1 MPSFRNFALAGL
13 LAALTLTSALAG
25 DPANPAARRPHPARA
40 PFPQLDLGIDRAQGQ
55 RAVDL
60 LGSRLEAVAGWYG
73 KSADEF
79 AAMLVLDRTLR
90 LDRRGRLFVEEE
102 LTVKLP
108 ASTTTAAPSAASPI
122 NDGSLLPLDQTFKLH
137 SRAGA
142 KRTIY
147 LNFKGGTYSNTAWGS
162 FTAQPFD
169 FDGAPAT
176 FSNAELERIQY
187 IWQRVSEDYAPFDVN
202 VTTEAPAADVITR
215 SSSTDQ
221 VFGTM
226 VLITNR
232 TGVYSCSCG
241 GVAYVGI
248 FDDVGDYYK
257 PALVFYDALGGG
269 NEKYVAEAIS
279 HEAGHNI
286 GLNHDGYPGGDYY
299 GGQGSGATGWAPIM
313 GVGYYQALVQWSKGE
328 YSGANNVQDDFAVAE
343 SYGLPIRL
351 DDHGDTLGT
360 ATPLTPVT
368 VAGVTTLQAEGVI
381 ERASDV
387 DVFSF
392 SAAAGPIAVN
402 VSPAARSPNLDVM
415 IELRNSAGAVLA
427 SANPADALNAS
438 LTYTA
443 AQGGTYY
450 VTVQGVG
457 KGDPLTTGY
466 TDYAS
471 VGLYAVAVS
480 ATATVGNNPPTAVA
494 SATPVSGTAPLTVSF
509 SSAGS
514 ADADG
519 SIAAYEWNFGDGS
532 AVATTA
538 SASHTYDVGTFTA
551 QLKVTDNGGL
561 SATKSVTITVSPVV
575 VVPSMRVADIAMS
588 VSGASRQA
596 RATAKVKIFDAN
608 GLPVT
613 GATVAGTW
621 SGIVSSK
628 VSGSTA
634 TNGIVSLNSPLS
646 KKTGTFV
653 FTVTGVT
660 LQGWTYK
667 PDLNTETS
675 DSITR

>member
-1 MPSFRNFALAGL
+1 MPSFRHFALAGL
-13 LAALTLTSALAG
+13 LAALTLTSALAA

-40 PFPQLDLGIDRAQGQ
+40 AFPQLDLGIDRAQGQ

-102 LTVKLP
+102 LMTAKLP
-108 ASTTTAAPSAASPI
+108 ANTATASAASPI

-147 LNFKGGTYSNTAWGS
+147 LNFKGGTFSNTAWGS

-169 FDGAPAT
+169 FDGAPST
-176 FSNAELERIQY
+176 FSNTELERIQY

-232 TGVYSCSCG
+232 TGVYNCSCG

-286 GLNHDGYPGGDYY
+286 GLSHDGYPGGDYY

-313 GVGYYQALVQWSKGE
+313 GVGYYQALAQWSKGE

-368 VAGVTTLQAEGVI
+368 VAGVTTLQGDGVI
-381 ERASDV
+381 ERASDI

-392 SAAAGPIAVN
+392 SAAAGPIAIN

-427 SANPADALNAS
+427 SANPVDALNAS
-438 LTYTA
+438 LTYSA
-443 AQGGTYY
+443 AQAGTYY

-466 TDYAS
+466 TDYGS
-471 VGLYAVAVS
+471 VGLYALAVS
-480 ATATVGNNPPTAVA
+480 ATPTVGNTPPTAVA
-494 SATPVSGTAPLTVSF
+494 SATPVSGTAPMTVAF

-514 ADADG
+514 SDVDG

-538 SASHTYDVGTFTA
+538 SASHTYSVGTFTA

-561 SATKSVTITVSPVV
+561 SATKAVTITVSPVV
-575 VVPSMRVADIAMS
+575 VVPTMRVADIAMS

>member
-1 MPSFRNFALAGL
+1 MPSIRNTFLAGL
-13 LAALTLTSALAG
+13 LAALTLTSALAA
-25 DPANPAARRPHPARA
+25 DPSNPAAHRAHPVRPA
-40 PFPQLDLGIDRAQGQ
+40 FPLLDLGIERAQGQ

-90 LDRRGRLFVEEE
+90 LDRRGRLYVEEE
-102 LTVKLP
+102 LTAPLP
-108 ASTTTAAPSAASPI
+108 APMAASTI
-122 NDGSLLPLDQTFKLH
+122 NSGALLPLDQTFKLH

-147 LNFKGGTYSNTAWGS
+147 LNFKGGTFSNTAWNSGS

-169 FDGAPAT
+169 IDGVPAS
-176 FSNAELERIQY
+176 FSNTELERIQY

-202 VTTEAPAADVITR
+202 VTTEAPAADVLTR
-215 SSSTDQ
+215 SSGSDQ
-221 VFGTM
+221 IFGTT

-232 TGVYSCSCG
+232 TGVYNCSCG
-241 GVAYVGI
+241 GVAYVGV
-248 FDDVGDYYK
+248 FDDVGDFYK
-257 PALVFYDALGGG
+257 PALVFYDALGAGA
-269 NEKYVAEAIS
+269 EKYVAEAIS

-286 GLNHDGYPGGDYY
+286 GLNHDGYPGGSYY
-299 GGQGSGATGWAPIM
+299 AGHGSGATGWAPIM
-313 GVGYYQALVQWSKGE
+313 GNGYYQALTQWSKGQ
-328 YSGANNVQDDFAVAE
+328 YSGADNVQDDFAVAE

-351 DDHGDTLGT
+351 DDHGDTTGT

-368 VAGVTTLQAEGVI
+368 IAGVTTLQGDGVI

-387 DVFSF
+387 DFFSF
-392 SAAAGPIAVN
+392 SAAAGAISIN
-402 VSPAARSPNLDVM
+402 ISPAARAPNLDVM

-427 SANPADALNAS
+427 SANPADAVNSS

-443 AQGGTYY
+443 PQAGTYY

-457 KGDPLTTGY
+457 KGDPLGTGY
-466 TDYAS
+466 TDYGS
-471 VGLYAVAVS
+471 VGLYALAVS
-480 ATATVGNNPPTAVA
+480 AGAVTSNTAPTAAATATP
-494 SATPVSGTAPLTVSF
+494 SSGTAPLTVAF

-514 ADADG
+514 IDPDG
-519 SIAAYEWNFGDGS
+519 TIAAYEWNFGDGS
-532 AVATTA
+532 ALATTA
-538 SASHTYDVGTFTA
+538 NASHTYGVGTFTA

-561 SATKSVTITVSPVV
+561 SATKAVTITVSPVV

-588 VSGASRQA
+588 LSGNARLGRAS
-596 RATAKVKIFDAN
+596 AKVKVFDAN
-608 GLPVT
+608 GIAVP
-613 GATVAGTW
+613 GATVSGTW
-621 SGIVSSK
+621 SGLVTGNGNAVTASS
-628 VSGSTA
+628 GIA
-634 TNGIVSLNSPLS
+634 TFTSPVA
-646 KKTGTFV
+646 KKSGTFV